1 MGYLKQRLAGL
12 NHFLKL
18 DVFLQ
23 PVQQFVGR
31 HCQTTTFAPV
41 MLTDK
46 EKMFLDYW
54 AKNRDRQ
61 KKLFYQLAVG
71 LPFGLL
77 LGAIIMANFFS
88 GWYKRAD
95 MIANSQFNPW
105 VLYIAVLLIA
115 VFFAVFS
122 KKFQWDQQEQRYKE
136 LLHKQQKNENKNQ
149 ETHENDVQENA

>member
-1 MGYLKQRLAGL
+1 MSPVKS
-12 NHFLKL
+12 FLKIRGFQGTGATL
-18 DVFLQ
+18 LLLPMSNHYFCAD
-23 PVQQFVGR
+23 
-31 HCQTTTFAPV
+31 

-61 KKLFYQLAVG
+61 KKLLYQLGVG
-71 LPFGLL
+71 LPLGLV
-77 LGAIIMANFFS
+77 LGAVIMANFFS

-95 MIANSQFNPW
+95 MIANSQFNPV
-105 VLYIAVLLIA
+105 VLYIAVLMIA

-136 LLHKQQKNENKNQ
+136 LLHKQKLNQNNINEEKQDHEVHEKN
-149 ETHENDVQENA
+149 